1 MPLKETKN
9 NNKKSSLVL
18 NMISE
23 NSRFK
28 RRLEVKIKET
38 LQDVKHDN
46 KMENW
51 GMGEE
56 SF

>member
-1 MPLKETKN
+1 MPLEETKN
-9 NNKKSSLVL
+9 NNKKLFGIKH
-18 NMISE
+18 MISE

-46 KMENW
+46 KMEN
-51 GMGEE
+51 
-56 SF
+56 